1 MMPKEKCNLFSHRLL
16 ARLSTAKNL
25 QIEVSIK
32 AKVPDHPVKQQLNMA
47 LQNLDLEGE
56 FKE

>member
-1 MMPKEKCNLFSHRLL
+1 MMPKEKWNLFSHRLL
-16 ARLSTAKNL
+16 ARLSTANNL

-32 AKVPDHPVKQQLNMA
+32 AKVPDHTVKQQLNMA